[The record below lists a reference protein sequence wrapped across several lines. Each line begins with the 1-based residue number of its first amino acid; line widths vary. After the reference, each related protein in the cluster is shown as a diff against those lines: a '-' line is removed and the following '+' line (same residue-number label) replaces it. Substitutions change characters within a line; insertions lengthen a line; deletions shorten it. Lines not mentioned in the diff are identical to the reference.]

1 MPVIGP
7 SLSRAHLRTREDG
20 GWWSRQHLIKF
31 QIFLCRDGGPCFWMS
46 LGLTISSI
54 PLTLRCFRCRLFRLQ
69 SWCPSTSSPT
79 LALSCGRHLSALR
92 RVWRILDSG
101 GLINTGMFVEIR
113 IFYVPMER
121 EASCGVG
128 RDAIAE
134 SPLGVPETL
143 EVGPKKGKRTNTVW
157 GLESCQPSR

>member
-113 IFYVPMER
+113 IFLCTHGTWGILWGRSGCNCRKPSGR
-121 EASCGVG
+121 AGDVG
-128 RDAIAE
+128 GR
-134 SPLGVPETL
+134 S
-143 EVGPKKGKRTNTVW
+143 
-157 GLESCQPSR
+157 